1 MFAVDIHRGSSEMV
15 VIAICGWR
23 SNVRFA
29 AALTARGECLTH
41 SHVRLHVLC
50 RPGRAARTVAN
61 MSADTHNRILDALEE
76 LLLKRGLSGVTLEN
90 VASNAGISKGGLL
103 YHFQTKDAMIEAMV
117 RRLGQRS
124 EQLRARAA
132 AAEAGTT
139 IVNWFLQQPGST
151 SDKEIA
157 LHRSMLAALR
167 SIDTSRREI
176 FTMICEVMGLWG
188 ESLRSEIS
196 DPVHAEI
203 VRLVGDGIYL
213 NALVAL
219 PPIDPSLH
227 GKIAQHLRG

>member
-1 MFAVDIHRGSSEMV
+1 
-15 VIAICGWR
+15 
-23 SNVRFA
+23 
-29 AALTARGECLTH
+29 
-41 SHVRLHVLC
+41 
-50 RPGRAARTVAN
+50 

-90 VASNAGISKGGLL
+90 VASQAGISKGGLL

-117 RRLGQRS
+117 RRLCQRA
-124 EQLRARAA
+124 EHLRARAA
-132 AAEAGTT
+132 AAEGMT
-139 IVNWFLQQPGST
+139 IVNWYLQPPGST
-151 SDKEIA
+151 SDEEIA

-167 SIDTSRREI
+167 SIDTSRKEI
-176 FTMICEVMGLWG
+176 FTMICEVMRLWG

-213 NALVAL
+213 NTLVDL

-227 GKIAQHLRG
+227 RKITQQLSG